1 MSTQEIK
8 RQIKATDSQIT
19 QLRNQRANTWNKKV
33 VEALD
38 HQIAELEA
46 QVAELVDKLNG
57 EQGHEINR
65 ALRH

>member
-8 RQIKATDSQIT
+8 RQIKATDNQIS
-19 QLRNQRANTWNKKV
+19 QLRRQRDNSYNRRV
-33 VEALD
+33 VQDIDA
-38 HQIAELEA
+38 QIAELEA

-57 EQGHEINR
+57 EQVHEINR